1 MFHPALAAGRSYAPP
16 LLITKLIVLCNINA
30 IKIINLFMEHICI
43 LTDIPTSC
51 CFSYTAR
58 QIPQS
63 MVRGYYET
71 SSKCSLPAI
80 VFITKKGRNVCA
92 DPTDFWVGGY
102 MKNLGLN

>member
-1 MFHPALAAGRSYAPP
+1 KFSSTWYFLVMES
-16 LLITKLIVLCNINA
+16 VWNA
-30 IKIINLFMEHICI
+30 HICI